1 MKVLIIEDERL
12 AAERLIKLLNETGVS
27 VEILKVLETVEESI
41 NWFADNPAP
50 DLVFMDIQL
59 SDGVCFEIFES
70 VKIATPIIF
79 TTAYDKYAIQA
90 FKVNSVDYLLKP
102 VELDALNK
110 AIEKYHTL
118 FPRQEIGQ
126 GKVDHLYEQLVKKYK
141 TRFFVK
147 IGIHFQSV
155 SIDDIACFFIRE
167 RSTFLKTIV
176 GKNYDLD
183 YSLDQIARMVNPEQ
197 FFRINRNYII
207 NLDSIA
213 DIISYST
220 NRLRV
225 KLKNFD
231 HLDLVISRDKT
242 PDFKKWLDR

>member
-12 AAERLIKLLNETGVS
+12 AAERLIKLLNETGIS
-27 VEILKVLETVEESI
+27 IQILKVLDTVEESI

-50 DLVFMDIQL
+50 DLVFMDVQL

-70 VKIATPIIF
+70 VKITTPVIF

-102 VELDALNK
+102 VDLDALNK
-110 AIEKYHTL
+110 AIEKYHLL
-118 FPRQEIGQ
+118 FPGQEIGQ
-126 GKVDHLYEQLVKKYK
+126 GKVDQLYQQLVKKYK

-155 SIDDIACFFIRE
+155 SINDIACFFIRE

-183 YSLDQIARMVNPEQ
+183 YSLDQISKMVDPEQ

-231 HLDLVISRDKT
+231 HLDLVVSRDKT
-242 PDFKKWLDR
+242 ADFKNWLDR